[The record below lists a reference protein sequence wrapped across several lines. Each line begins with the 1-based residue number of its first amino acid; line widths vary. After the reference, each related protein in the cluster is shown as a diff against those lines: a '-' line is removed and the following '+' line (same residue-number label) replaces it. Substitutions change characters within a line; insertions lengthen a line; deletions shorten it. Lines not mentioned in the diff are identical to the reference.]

1 MADDGTRDPVLVGRT
16 SVEDRRHPVHVFAGR
31 LTAALEEL
39 AGASMLSLGVAETV
53 ETTVELTKALSQLR
67 ALQLAVLAHAD
78 ILDVAATVDAT
89 STAAWLRTL
98 TPVTGPGAARD
109 VAQAKALTRE
119 AHAPTAVA
127 LAAGRLLPE
136 QAPVILAAVDALPA
150 SVTPEERRCAET
162 HLVDLAA
169 THDAAALKVLGRR
182 VLEVLDPDAADAD
195 LARRLEAEEAA
206 AARATSLSLVDD
218 GHGTTH
224 GRFRIPTLTGRMLR
238 AALQAIANP
247 ARPDPIPRTASDRSA
262 DSDGAGP
269 SAGGGRRATPAV
281 LGDAFVEYVQ
291 RFPTDNLP
299 TTGGVAATVVVTVPL
314 ATIEGGLAAAD
325 LLGSAHQLSPSASRT
340 LACTAGIIP
349 AVLDGDSR
357 VLDLG
362 RRARTATPGQRLAL
376 TVQQAGT
383 CGIEHCDRPTTW
395 ADAHHWR
402 RRWTD
407 GGRTDLTDL
416 VLLCR
421 RHHTLTHLP
430 GRTLTPQPGGRYRIQ
445 RT

>member
-1 MADDGTRDPVLVGRT
+1 M
-16 SVEDRRHPVHVFAGR
+16 
-31 LTAALEEL
+31 
-39 AGASMLSLGVAETV
+39 
-53 ETTVELTKALSQLR
+53 
-67 ALQLAVLAHAD
+67 
-78 ILDVAATVDAT
+78 
-89 STAAWLRTL
+89 
-98 TPVTGPGAARD
+98 
-109 VAQAKALTRE
+109 
-119 AHAPTAVA
+119 
-127 LAAGRLLPE
+127 
-136 QAPVILAAVDALPA
+136 
-150 SVTPEERRCAET
+150 
-162 HLVDLAA
+162 
-169 THDAAALKVLGRR
+169 
-182 VLEVLDPDAADAD
+182 
-195 LARRLEAEEAA
+195 
-206 AARATSLSLVDD
+206 
-218 GHGTTH
+218 
-224 GRFRIPTLTGRMLR
+224 
-238 AALQAIANP
+238 
-247 ARPDPIPRTASDRSA
+247 
-262 DSDGAGP
+262 
-269 SAGGGRRATPAV
+269 
-281 LGDAFVEYVQ
+281 
-291 RFPTDNLP
+291 
-299 TTGGVAATVVVTVPL
+299 VTVPL

-376 TVQQAGT
+376 TVQQSGT

-430 GRTLTPQPGGRYRIQ
+430 GRTLTRQPGGRFRIQ